1 MTLKENLKII
11 FNKVYSHD
19 VHVAT
24 IWFEQ
29 LIVKPGNWNQ
39 ETKNHINHAALKL
52 NLKLVWSKTL

>member
-19 VHVAT
+19 IHVAS

-29 LIVKPGNWNQ
+29 LLVKPGNWDK
-39 ETKNHINHAALKL
+39 EIERDINHAAFKL
-52 NLKLVWSKTL
+52 NLKIIWQQ

>member
-11 FNKVYSHD
+11 FNKVYSYD
-19 VHVAT
+19 IHVAT

-29 LIVKPGNWNQ
+29 LIVKPGDWNQ

-52 NLKLVWSKTL
+52 NLKLVWAKKL

>member
-29 LIVKPGNWNQ
+29 LIIKPGNWDKEIKKNI
-39 ETKNHINHAALKL
+39 NHIAFKLSLKIIW
-52 NLKLVWSKTL
+52 NK

>member
-29 LIVKPGNWNQ
+29 LIVKPGD
-39 ETKNHINHAALKL
+39 
-52 NLKLVWSKTL
+52 